1 MKKLLLTLAAMLA
14 AGTLVCHA
22 QAATTVKVG
31 ASPTPHAEIL
41 NAAKDMLKAE
51 GINLEIIEYSD
62 YVQPNVALDSKDL
75 DANYF
80 QHKPYLDDFNAQK
93 GTKLSSMGGVHYEPF
108 GIYAGKCKSLK
119 DLKKGAI
126 VAVPNDATNEG
137 RALLLMQDQGLI
149 TLKDGVGLTATVR
162 DIKENPKKLRI
173 EEIEAA
179 QLVRALPDVDIAIIN
194 GNYAILGGLK
204 VADALADYYA
214 GQKMISVH
222 PLNEGTDG
230 GFLAAN
236 KLAGLDRLEIFCL
249 ANPDG
254 TQMELISLF
263 DNLGK
268 GSSGAAV
275 QCMNLMLGLD
285 ETAGLAL

>member
-108 GIYAGKCKSLK
+108 GIYAGKSKSLK

-162 DIKENPKKLRI
+162 DIKDNPKKLRI

-204 VADALADYYA
+204 VANALAVEAADSAAATTYA
-214 GQKMISVH
+214 NILAIRTGDEKRPELQALYKALCSDKIKEFM
-222 PLNEGTDG
+222 NTKYEGAV
-230 GFLAAN
+230 LA
-236 KLAGLDRLEIFCL
+236 
-249 ANPDG
+249 
-254 TQMELISLF
+254 TH
-263 DNLGK
+263 
-268 GSSGAAV
+268 
-275 QCMNLMLGLD
+275 
-285 ETAGLAL
+285 

>member
-14 AGTLVCHA
+14 AGTLICHA

-108 GIYAGKCKSLK
+108 GIYAGKSKSLK

-149 TLKDGVGLTATVR
+149 TLKDGVGMTATVR
-162 DIKENPKKLRI
+162 DIKDNPKKLRI

-204 VADALADYYA
+204 VANALAVEAADSAAATTYA
-214 GQKMISVH
+214 NILAIRTGDEKRPELQALYKALCSDKIKEFMKTKY
-222 PLNEGTDG
+222 EGAV
-230 GFLAAN
+230 LA
-236 KLAGLDRLEIFCL
+236 
-249 ANPDG
+249 
-254 TQMELISLF
+254 TH
-263 DNLGK
+263 
-268 GSSGAAV
+268 
-275 QCMNLMLGLD
+275 
-285 ETAGLAL
+285 

>member
-14 AGTLVCHA
+14 AGTLICHA

-108 GIYAGKCKSLK
+108 GIYAGKSKSLK

-162 DIKENPKKLRI
+162 DIKDNPKKLRI

-204 VADALADYYA
+204 VANALAVEAADSAAATTYA
-214 GQKMISVH
+214 NILAIRTGDEKRPELQALYKALCSDKIKEFMKTKY
-222 PLNEGTDG
+222 EGAV
-230 GFLAAN
+230 LA
-236 KLAGLDRLEIFCL
+236 
-249 ANPDG
+249 
-254 TQMELISLF
+254 TH
-263 DNLGK
+263 
-268 GSSGAAV
+268 
-275 QCMNLMLGLD
+275 
-285 ETAGLAL
+285 

>member
-93 GTKLSSMGGVHYEPF
+93 GTKLSSMGGVHYERRQVQEPE
-108 GIYAGKCKSLK
+108 GPQEGCHR
-119 DLKKGAI
+119 
-126 VAVPNDATNEG
+126 G
-137 RALLLMQDQGLI
+137 RAQ
-149 TLKDGVGLTATVR
+149 
-162 DIKENPKKLRI
+162 
-173 EEIEAA
+173 
-179 QLVRALPDVDIAIIN
+179 
-194 GNYAILGGLK
+194 
-204 VADALADYYA
+204 
-214 GQKMISVH
+214 
-222 PLNEGTDG
+222 
-230 GFLAAN
+230 
-236 KLAGLDRLEIFCL
+236 
-249 ANPDG
+249 
-254 TQMELISLF
+254 
-263 DNLGK
+263 
-268 GSSGAAV
+268 
-275 QCMNLMLGLD
+275 
-285 ETAGLAL
+285 

>member
-14 AGTLVCHA
+14 AGTLACHA

-41 NAAKDMLKAE
+41 NAVKDMLKSE

-93 GTKLSSMGGVHYEPF
+93 GTKLSSMGSVHYEPF

-126 VAVPNDATNEG
+126 VAGT
-137 RALLLMQDQGLI
+137 
-149 TLKDGVGLTATVR
+149 GLTATVR
-162 DIKENPKKLRI
+162 DIKDNPKKLRI

-204 VADALADYYA
+204 VADALAVEAADSAAATTYA
-214 GQKMISVH
+214 NILAIRTGDEKRPELQALYKALCSDTAKEFMKTKY
-222 PLNEGTDG
+222 EGAV
-230 GFLAAN
+230 LA
-236 KLAGLDRLEIFCL
+236 
-249 ANPDG
+249 
-254 TQMELISLF
+254 TH
-263 DNLGK
+263 
-268 GSSGAAV
+268 
-275 QCMNLMLGLD
+275 
-285 ETAGLAL
+285 